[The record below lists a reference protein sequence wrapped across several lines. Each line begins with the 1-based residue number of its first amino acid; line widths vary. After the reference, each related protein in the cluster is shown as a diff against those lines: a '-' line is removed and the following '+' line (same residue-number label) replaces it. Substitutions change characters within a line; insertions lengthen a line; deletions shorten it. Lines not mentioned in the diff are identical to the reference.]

1 MAKQSLP
8 PGISASDPRVVAVTH
23 AYWRANVRIVL
34 VLLALWAALGLG
46 CGVLFA
52 AELNAF
58 HVGGFPLGFWFAQQG
73 SIVGF
78 VLLVFA
84 YALLMARLDRR
95 HHADLERIAAESNHA

>member
-1 MAKQSLP
+1 MAKKPLP
-8 PGISASDPRVVAVTH
+8 PGIDASDPRVVAATR

-34 VLLALWAALGLG
+34 VLLALWAGLGLG

-73 SIVGF
+73 AVIGF
-78 VLLVFA
+78 VLLVLA

-95 HHADLERIAAESNHA
+95 HHADLERIAAEAKPA

>member
-1 MAKQSLP
+1 MAQKPLP
-8 PGISASDPRVVAVTH
+8 PGIDAADPRVVAATR

-34 VLLALWAALGLG
+34 VLLVLWAALGLG

-58 HVGGFPLGFWFAQQG
+58 QVGGFPLGFWFAQQG
-73 SIVGF
+73 SILGF
-78 VLLVFA
+78 VLLVLA
-84 YALLMARLDRR
+84 YALLMARLDHR